1 MDSPSTPARPHPQAS
16 PRWLAVANVI
26 FAGIAAALHV
36 GKATIALPSLQRS
49 FGGDL
54 AALSWIMSAFP
65 FVGVFGGIAAGLLVR
80 RWGDRRLLTGGLAI
94 LGGASLLGASMQ
106 DFAWL
111 LATRFVE
118 GLGFLIVVV
127 AAPAVLHRIT
137 SETRRSVVFGLW
149 STFMAGGIALSM
161 LFGPLLADWRADWQL
176 SALLVLV
183 AALLLLPLS
192 VPADDVRRTAGVRS
206 AGLGTLLKVPAITLL
221 ALGFTTYNLQFFALM
236 TFLPVFLMQ
245 RLGVALETAGLIGAA
260 IVAANALGNVAA
272 GFILSR
278 GIRPGA
284 LLASTAILMG
294 LTGAAFFQAATPGP
308 LAIALGFVFSAVAG
322 MLPTT
327 VLATAPLAS
336 PAPSL
341 TPLAIGWVM
350 QGNYLGQVIGP
361 LLIGLI
367 VSRFGWSG
375 AIGLML
381 VAGAAGAV
389 LGVCLLRTLD
399 GLPRAIATGSAA
411 RPAD

>member
-1 MDSPSTPARPHPQAS
+1 MDSPSTLARPHPQAS

-80 RWGDRRLLTGGLAI
+80 RWGDRRLLTVGLAI

-183 AALLLLPLS
+183 AALLLPLS
-192 VPADDVRRTAGVRS
+192 VPADDGRAAGVRP

-294 LTGAAFFQAATPGP
+294 LTGAAFFHAATPGL

-367 VSRFGWSG
+367 VSRFDWSG

-389 LGVCLLRTLD
+389 LGFCLLRALD